1 MFLQYIPDHKLNYS
15 IKNQELRL
23 TPNDSTKVEELQ
35 IQRQFLVLMD
45 GTEIPISRNFQ
56 KEWT

>member
-56 KEWT
+56 KE